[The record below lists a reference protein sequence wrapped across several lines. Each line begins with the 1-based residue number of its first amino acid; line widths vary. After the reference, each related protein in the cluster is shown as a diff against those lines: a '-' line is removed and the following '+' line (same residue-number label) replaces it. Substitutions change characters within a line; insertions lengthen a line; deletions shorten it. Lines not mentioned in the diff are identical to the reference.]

1 MKKENIKIKYMA
13 RVFEVTPRQILRK
26 NGAVLTPEMRV
37 TVTTA
42 MNVSSPFYNGAQEI
56 KAAYMRMYGFDYVRT
71 NCTQNDFTFRA
82 LG

>member
-1 MKKENIKIKYMA
+1 MA
-13 RVFEVTPRQILRK
+13 RVFEVTPRQILRR

-42 MNVSSPFYNGAQEI
+42 MNVATPFYNGAQEI
-56 KAAYMRMYGFDYVRT
+56 KSAYMRIYGFDYVRAT
-71 NCTQNDFTFRA
+71 CSQNDFTFRA